1 MLMPIYIQSNSMPRI
16 SSFYGIIIWMYWN
29 DHNPPHFHATYGD
42 FEMLIRINDLSIYSG
57 SLPSRAFG
65 LVMEWAS
72 LHQNELMENWLLLKE
87 EKGVKKIEPLK

>member
-1 MLMPIYIQSNSMPRI
+1 MPRI

-42 FEMLIRINDLSIYSG
+42 SEILIRINDLSIYSG

-72 LHQNELMENWLLLKE
+72 LHKNELLQNWNLMTEDKPL
-87 EKGVKKIEPLK
+87 KKIEPLR

>member
-1 MLMPIYIQSNSMPRI
+1 MPRI

-29 DHNPPHFHATYGD
+29 DHNPPHFHATYND
-42 FEMLIRINDLSIYSG
+42 LEVLIRIDNLSVYAG

-72 LHQNELMENWLLLKE
+72 MHQNELTENWNLLVADKSP
-87 EKGVKKIEPLK
+87 KKIEPLK